1 MKNLFALAAGIYFG
15 IVLVK
20 SEVASW
26 FRIQSMFRFEEPHM
40 FLIIGSAVA
49 VGMVSIAL
57 IKRLGQRTAAGKPIE
72 FKDKPYHKGTII
84 GGTLFGIGWAVTGAC
99 PGPIYAQIGSGEWLA
114 LTTFAGAL
122 SGAYLYALLKPRL
135 PH

>member
-1 MKNLFALAAGIYFG
+1 MKKLFALVAGIYFG

-49 VGMVSIAL
+49 VGVVSIAL
-57 IKRLGQRTAAGKPIE
+57 IKALGHRTAAGKPIE
-72 FKDKPYHKGTII
+72 FKDKPYHKGTLL
-84 GGTLFGIGWAVTGAC
+84 GGALFGIGWAVTGAC
-99 PGPIYAQIGSGEWLA
+99 PGPIYDQIGSGEGLA